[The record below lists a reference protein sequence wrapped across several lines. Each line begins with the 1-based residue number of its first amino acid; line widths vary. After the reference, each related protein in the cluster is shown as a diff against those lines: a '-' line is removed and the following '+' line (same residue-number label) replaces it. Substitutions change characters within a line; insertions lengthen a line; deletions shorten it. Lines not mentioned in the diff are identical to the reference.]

1 MKYITPI
8 VVALL
13 SIALLVVGGPV
24 FSIYTALLGGFT
36 FWGMLKIIKRVREVP
51 LYIEIINYILIILIV
66 IAKHNVLNYQLL
78 SILLL
83 VNISPLLI
91 YKKKYNLTDLFSIA
105 SIVLIIGSAFSILL
119 YVREQSLYK
128 VLYVLLIV
136 IIGRVFYELADK
148 LAGKNYNKLNMSF
161 EGIICSIIMSTC
173 LGGLFYFEVLN
184 KFNTIIFIFG
194 ISLFISMCSVSGKM
208 FFEYVKRELKINDPV
223 DIKVTICS
231 IMSFVSSI
239 IFAFMGYVITMS
251 IL

>member
-8 VVALL
+8 VVSIL
-13 SIALLVVGGPV
+13 SIALLVVGGPA
-24 FSIYTALLGGFT
+24 FSIYTAIIGCFT

-51 LYIEIINYILIILIV
+51 LYIEIIDYLLILLIV
-66 IAKHNVLNYQLL
+66 IAKHNVLSYQLL

-105 SIVLIIGSAFSILL
+105 SIVLIIGSSFGIML

-128 VLYVLLIV
+128 VFYVLLMV
-136 IIGRVFYELADK
+136 VVGRIFYDISNMLV
-148 LAGKNYNKLNMSF
+148 GKNYNKLNMSW
-161 EGIICSIIMSTC
+161 EGIICSVVMSTC

-184 KFNTIIFIFG
+184 KFNSIFFIFG
-194 ISLFISMCSVSGKM
+194 VSLFISLCSISGKM

-251 IL
+251 VL